1 MTTVQE
7 YFHSPVDHEL
17 LRANNLETFEKLWQ
31 AELDWFEPPN
41 YRRSG
46 WSGAARYELQQKNGE
61 TIGVFIKRQEN
72 HRRRT
77 LQHPKGC
84 PTFRIEWQNLKKL
97 TTYQIQV
104 PRPLY
109 YGERYQNGRPQ
120 AILITYELK
129 GFSALDEWLKGD
141 QSKKGS
147 HHLRIKTIPYI
158 ADIVRRFHDHRF
170 RHNSLYPKHIMLKV
184 RQNGDLAAIDVS
196 LIDLEKSRRVFSP
209 MGARIR
215 DLDTL
220 MRRCPEWTSYEKD
233 LFLNHYLKAGLEQL
247 PSLQL
252 AEELWKFPLVKW
264 VKRRIAAKKKKRGF

>member
-1 MTTVQE
+1 MTITQE
-7 YFHSPVDHEL
+7 YFHCPADREL

-46 WSGAARYELQQKNGE
+46 WSGVAHYELQQENGE

-72 HRRRT
+72 HQRRT

-84 PTFRIEWQNLKKL
+84 PTFRIEWQNLKKMA
-97 TTYQIQV
+97 TYKIPV

-109 YGERYQNGRPQ
+109 YGERDQDGRPQ

-129 GFSALDEWLKGD
+129 GFSALDEWLRGD
-141 QSKKGS
+141 QSKDGNQ
-147 HHLRIKTIPYI
+147 HLRADVLPKI
-158 ADIVRRFHDHRF
+158 ADVVHRVHDHRF
-170 RHNSLYPKHIMLKV
+170 RHNCLYPKHIMLKV
-184 RQNGDLAAIDVS
+184 RQDGDLTLTDIS
-196 LIDLEKSRRVFSP
+196 LIDLEKSRRVLSP

-220 MRRCPEWTSYEKD
+220 IRRCPEWTSHEKD

-247 PSLQL
+247 PPSQ
-252 AEELWKFPLVKW
+252 
-264 VKRRIAAKKKKRGF
+264 

>member
-1 MTTVQE
+1 MPIAQE
-7 YFHSPVDHEL
+7 YFHSPADREL
-17 LRANNLETFEKLWQ
+17 LRANNLENFTKLWQ

-46 WSGAARYELQQKNGE
+46 WSGAARHELRQENGE

-77 LQHPKGC
+77 WQYPKGC
-84 PTFRIEWQNLKKL
+84 PTFRIEWQNLKTL
-97 TTYQIQV
+97 TKYQIQV

-109 YGERYQNGRPQ
+109 YGERYQDGRSQ

-129 GFSALDEWLKGD
+129 GFSALDEWLRED
-141 QSKKGS
+141 QSAGGNQR
-147 HHLRIKTIPYI
+147 LRANIIPQI
-158 ADIVRRFHDHRF
+158 ADVIRRFHDHRF
-170 RHNSLYPKHIMLKV
+170 RHNCLYPKHIMLRV
-184 RQNGDLAAIDVS
+184 RQDGDLTATDVS

-233 LFLNHYLKAGLEQL
+233 LFLNHYLKAGLDHL
-247 PSLQL
+247 TPSQL
-252 AEELWKFPLVKW
+252 ADELWKYPLVKW
-264 VKRRIAAKKKKRGF
+264 VKRRIATKLKKKK